1 MEEMKISYSFGVMD
15 LFHYGHLKAL
25 QEAAKDA
32 DLHIVGLVSD
42 KASRGWLGNIVSNEE
57 ERKAVLES
65 ISCVSWVMPQET
77 LDPTDNLKKLHDLYP
92 EAIITLFRGDDITVI
107 QARQYLS
114 AIGGKVKSL
123 TYYDR
128 LSPMDILNALNSRGE
143 TPERYAGIISTK
155 ANTLA
160 ALKERLIFSAI
171 EDILIISTDELKNDP
186 NRITN
191 EIKMYFDGK
200 TVVVRSSCLAED
212 NFETSNAGHFE
223 SVLNVDSNNEEAV
236 LNALNI
242 VYRSYLVDGSD
253 IADEQILVQSQT
265 KDVICSGV
273 VFTRD
278 IQRNRP
284 YYVINYDESGSTDT
298 VTSGSGGKT
307 IWIAQNAGEESI
319 PEKWISLWRAIRE
332 LERIL
337 NGVLLDV
344 EFAIKADNSVVIFQV
359 RPLATNYKFGR
370 NISIAHQIE
379 CKDFIKEQYR
389 KFISGH
395 PVSHFSDMAFWNPAE
410 IIGDSPKNLDYSL
423 YREIITHRA
432 WNQGLVP
439 LGYRCVPDDLMYR
452 FGNKPYICLEHS
464 FKSLTPATISEE
476 LADKLCNFYLKKLA
490 DDWSS
495 HDKIEFEIVFNC
507 FDFNLQ
513 EKLADLVSEGLFT
526 TDETAEIESELLQLT
541 ENMVCNYKTILAEDL
556 AALTRLEENRL
567 MIENMVDA
575 DREKLVVAIKNL
587 LNEISEFGTPQ
598 FSRQARCA
606 FVAKALVLSLKD
618 RGYWDVK
625 TYEEFN
631 TSIET
636 IATKFERDFSSFLS
650 KGISKKEFDLSYG
663 HLRAGT
669 YDITSPR
676 YDSIDFAEVVLEN
689 YLEKNSAPKCM
700 MESTKKDCLVGI
712 ERAISD
718 YGMSLDQNTL
728 FDFMRNSLA
737 QREYFKFVFT
747 KSLSTVI
754 EMVAKLGAE
763 LGYDRETMSYFD
775 INEIAGFQV
784 YNNAEGIREYIEE
797 LYPLRKEKFE
807 KFSQIMMPNV
817 ISGESD
823 FDFVTSIDSRPNFIT
838 VKSVEGELVVLKG
851 YVESDISGKIVAIEK
866 ADPGYDW
873 IFTRGIRGLIT
884 KYGGVASHMAIRCAE
899 FEIPAAIGCGEKIF
913 DYVFRRENE
922 IVKLDCGKGVIQ

>member
-1 MEEMKISYSFGVMD
+1 MNISYSFGVMD

-65 ISCVSWVMPQET
+65 ISCVNWVMSQET

-92 EAIITLFRGDDITVI
+92 DAIITLFRGDDITVI
-107 QARQYLS
+107 QARQYLNS
-114 AIGGKVKSL
+114 IGGSVKSL
-123 TYYDR
+123 AYYDR
-128 LSPMDILNALNSRGE
+128 LSPMDILNTLNSRGE
-143 TPERYAGIISTK
+143 ITERYAGLISTK
-155 ANTLA
+155 ANTLM
-160 ALKERLIFSAI
+160 ALKERLHFSAI
-171 EDILIISTDELKNDP
+171 EDILVVSTDELKNNP
-186 NRITN
+186 NETVN
-191 EIKMYFDGK
+191 KIKKYFGGK
-200 TVVVRSSCLAED
+200 IVVVRSSCLAED

-223 SVLNVDSNNEEAV
+223 SVLDVDSNNEEEI

-253 IADEQILVQSQT
+253 IADEQILIQSQT
-265 KDVICSGV
+265 QDVICSGV

-307 IWIAQNAGEESI
+307 IWIAQNSGEESI
-319 PEKWISLWRAIRE
+319 PGKWTSLWRAIRE

-344 EFAIKADNSVVIFQV
+344 EFAIKADHSVVIFQV

-370 NISIAHQIE
+370 NASITHQIE
-379 CKDFIKEQYR
+379 CKDFIKEQYK

-395 PVSHFSDMAFWNPAE
+395 RVAHFSDMAFWNPAE

-476 LADKLCNFYLKKLA
+476 LADKLCDFYLKKLA
-490 DDWSS
+490 ADWSS

-507 FDFNLQ
+507 FDFHLQ
-513 EKLADLVSEGLFT
+513 EKLSDLVSEGLFT
-526 TDETAEIESELLQLT
+526 TDETAEIESELRQLT
-541 ENMVCNYKTILAEDL
+541 ENMVCNYKTILSEDL
-556 AALTRLEENRL
+556 AALSRLEETRQ
-567 MIENMVDA
+567 MVENMVDT
-575 DREKLVVAIKNL
+575 DSEKLVVAIKNL
-587 LNEISEFGTPQ
+587 LTEISECGTPQ

-606 FVAKALVLSLKD
+606 FVAKALALSLKD
-618 RGYWDVK
+618 NGYWDAK

-631 TSIET
+631 ASIET
-636 IATKFERDFSSFLS
+636 VATRFECDFSRFLS
-650 KGISKKEFDLSYG
+650 KEITKKEFDLTYG

-676 YDSIDFAEVVLEN
+676 YDSLDFSEVILEN
-689 YLEKNSAPKCM
+689 YSKKSSVPKCM
-700 MESTKKDCLVGI
+700 MEATEKRCLSGI
-712 ERAISD
+712 EKAISD
-718 YGMSLDQNTL
+718 YGMKLEQNTL
-728 FDFMRNSLA
+728 FTFMRNSLA
-737 QREYFKFVFT
+737 QRE
-747 KSLSTVI
+747 
-754 EMVAKLGAE
+754 
-763 LGYDRETMSYFD
+763 
-775 INEIAGFQV
+775 
-784 YNNAEGIREYIEE
+784 
-797 LYPLRKEKFE
+797 
-807 KFSQIMMPNV
+807 
-817 ISGESD
+817 
-823 FDFVTSIDSRPNFIT
+823 
-838 VKSVEGELVVLKG
+838 
-851 YVESDISGKIVAIEK
+851 
-866 ADPGYDW
+866 
-873 IFTRGIRGLIT
+873 
-884 KYGGVASHMAIRCAE
+884 
-899 FEIPAAIGCGEKIF
+899 
-913 DYVFRRENE
+913 
-922 IVKLDCGKGVIQ
+922 